1 MKKRASGRWSS
12 LLGAH
17 EKAMLGGREQS
28 GRQRLRNCQLP
39 SFDTQSR
46 ELTKILTWNCALANE
61 LNHGDTLSSSRSTEN
76 LGRKHLEGGL
86 EDKIRWM
93 KLAQV
98 SRMLPAKLCSCFLRC
113 DGVAAV
119 CRS

>member
-28 GRQRLRNCQLP
+28 GRQKLRNCQLRP
-39 SFDTQSR
+39 SIGNPESWA
-46 ELTKILTWNCALANE
+46 KILTWNCALANE
-61 LNHGDTLSSSRSTEN
+61 LNHGDTLSSGRSTEN
-76 LGRKHLEGGL
+76 LSRKHLEGGL
-86 EDKIRWM
+86 EEKIRRM

-98 SRMLPAKLCSCFLRC
+98 SRMLLAKPCSFFLRWRWC
-113 DGVAAV
+113 C
-119 CRS
+119 CRV